1 MATSDQ
7 TRKAAVIWM
16 HGLGA
21 NSDDMRS
28 LSMALPKS
36 TIHFEHFFLDAPV
49 RPVTINGG
57 YAMPAWYDIRGFN
70 FSDREDVDGIMASVQ
85 QIEATIDDILTQEYA
100 PHEIFLAGFSQGAAM
115 ALFSALSQSRKLGGI
130 VCLSGYL
137 LLQNTLKAIL
147 PKTTP
152 IFMAYGSYDE
162 VVLPQWSKASAVYL
176 QDLGYV
182 GIQMREYPMGH
193 AVCQQELLDLGRWFE
208 EHV

>member
-1 MATSDQ
+1 MAISEQ
-7 TRKAAVIWM
+7 MRKAAVIWM

-21 NSDDMRS
+21 NSEDMRA

-36 TIHFEHFFLDAPV
+36 KVCFEHHFLDAPV

-85 QIEATIDDILTQEYA
+85 QIQTAISELLARGYPSQQ
-100 PHEIFLAGFSQGAAM
+100 IFLAGFSQGAAM
-115 ALFSALSQSRKLGGI
+115 ALFTALSGTVSLGGV

-137 LLQNTLKAIL
+137 LLQDTLKASL
-147 PKTTP
+147 PKKTP
-152 IFMAYGSYDE
+152 IFMAIGSYDE
-162 VVLPQWSKASAVYL
+162 VVLPEWTKASAAYV
-176 QDLGYV
+176 QGLGYAETTV
-182 GIQMREYPMGH
+182 VEYPMGH
-193 AVCQQELLDLGRWFE
+193 AVCQQELLDLNRWFE